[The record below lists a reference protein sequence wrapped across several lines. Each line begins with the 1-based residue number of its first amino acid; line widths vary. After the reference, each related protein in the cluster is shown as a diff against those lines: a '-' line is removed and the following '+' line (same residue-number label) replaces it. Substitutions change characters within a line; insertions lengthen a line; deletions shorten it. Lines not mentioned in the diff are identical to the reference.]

1 GAFNGKE
8 EPLCPDWHIPVPDTD
23 RLDSS
28 AHKARA
34 QLAQKSKRH
43 PPSRD
48 KLRESFRKQVN
59 DLWICTVGSPDLCS
73 WFQSVGSS
81 VGSCSRVGYS
91 SDHSLSGHSHTFT
104 FSSTEVRLY
113 HTFLLHFLS
122 SSLVFFPVSVLF
134 QFVLFDF
141 FPPLALMSH
150 QTLDDDPVPSN
161 NNNLWQSRPV
171 LEWDSQQVCLW
182 LTALN
187 MEQYMSE
194 FATRGVDGT
203 QLLNMDTDKLKAL
216 GVCNQSDRSVL
227 KKKLKEMKKRE
238 DKEQRKMEKRQKEEK
253 PKDKD
258 TVSDKEN
265 DGKDKAKAA
274 MDAAVKDMRCG
285 VKTVRTESLL

>member
-1 GAFNGKE
+1 M
-8 EPLCPDWHIPVPDTD
+8 
-23 RLDSS
+23 
-28 AHKARA
+28 
-34 QLAQKSKRH
+34 
-43 PPSRD
+43 
-48 KLRESFRKQVN
+48 
-59 DLWICTVGSPDLCS
+59 CS

-134 QFVLFDF
+134 HSSFLTFS
-141 FPPLALMSH
+141 PPLALMSH

-203 QLLNMDTDKLKAL
+203 QLLNMDTDKLKASSPS
-216 GVCNQSDRSVL
+216 VFIFFFPYFCNYW
-227 KKKLKEMKKRE
+227 K
-238 DKEQRKMEKRQKEEK
+238 
-253 PKDKD
+253 
-258 TVSDKEN
+258 N
-265 DGKDKAKAA
+265 YN
-274 MDAAVKDMRCG
+274 
-285 VKTVRTESLL
+285 KT